1 MNAERVQEILE
12 SKGVIDVNYN
22 GRSIWIKSLDKSN
35 KTAEIEVLNDNEL
48 TQTVDISELNEG

>member
-48 TQTVDISELNEG
+48 TQTVDISELYEG